1 MAAVI
6 RGLKIPVVGMGGG
19 YGGYDAASG
28 IPSVYTDNRAIGRLG
43 GEHLLACGYGWPARG
58 S

>member
-1 MAAVI
+1 MI